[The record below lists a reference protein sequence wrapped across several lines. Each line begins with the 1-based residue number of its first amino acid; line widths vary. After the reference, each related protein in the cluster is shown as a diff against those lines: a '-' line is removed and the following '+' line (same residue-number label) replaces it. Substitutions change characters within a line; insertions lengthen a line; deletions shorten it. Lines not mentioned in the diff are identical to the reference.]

1 MFLPVV
7 LLVCV
12 SILSYVAIIQ
22 SWSLRQT
29 DVPLAAGEVASQDV
43 RAPYALQYISQV
55 RTEQA
60 RLEAERTVAPVYNP
74 PDAVI
79 GRGQVDALNS
89 ILAALT
95 AIRDDP
101 VASPEDK
108 RLQMSALPDISLQPA
123 SIEFILAISPA
134 RWDSIQEASRVLL
147 AEVMRAPVR
156 AEDLETV
163 RAGLPS
169 LVSLNLTENEAA
181 VTVELVAPLV
191 AANTFYSA
199 ELTGAARQAARDAVQ
214 PVLQSYASGQTIVS
228 RGQVVSGV
236 DFEALME
243 FGLVKPP
250 SRALDYAGAAAL
262 VVISAIFTAMYFHR
276 RQSSYLQDLRSLIL
290 LSLLFLLFL
299 FVARIVLPD
308 RAVLPYVYP
317 LAAFGLL
324 VSALFGMES
333 GLVFSLIIAALAAY
347 AMPASLGLMPYYI
360 LSSLC
365 GVLAVGRA
373 RRVTSFLYAAAA
385 IAGAGAAMVIAYRF
399 TVIGT
404 NLIDASTL
412 AGATVFYGLASTSVA
427 LLLQYGLAQFLG
439 LTTPMQLL
447 EISRPDAPLLRYFL
461 QRAPGTYQHSLQ
473 VANLAEQAA
482 ERIGAD
488 GLLTRVGALFHD
500 VGKTANPLFFVEN
513 QPANQINSHD
523 DMDPAESAE
532 TIIRHVT
539 DGLKLAKKYRLPRRI
554 HDFILEHHGTLITRY
569 QYNRAVQ
576 AAEGDASK
584 VDAARFRYPGPA
596 PHSRE
601 TAILMLA
608 DGVEARARADRPQDD
623 EAMRII
629 VRALIERS
637 QKENQFEQAPLTQ
650 RDLRDITES
659 FVTTLRTTYHPRLEY
674 PPDLPAARDIPTVH
688 RKPK

>member
-1 MFLPVV
+1 M
-7 LLVCV
+7 CV
-12 SILSYVAIIQ
+12 SILSYIAIIQ
-22 SWSLRQT
+22 PWSLRPAEA
-29 DVPLAAGEVASQDV
+29 PLAVGDVASQDV
-43 RAPYALQYISQV
+43 RAPYALQYVSLV

-60 RLEAERTVAPVYNP
+60 RAEAERAVAPVYAP
-74 PDAVI
+74 PDASI
-79 GRGQVDALNS
+79 GRGRIEALNA
-89 ILAALT
+89 ILAAVT

-101 VASPEDK
+101 AASPEDK
-108 RLQMSALPDISLQPA
+108 RLRVSALPDVSLQPA
-123 SIEFILAISPA
+123 TLEYLLAFSPE
-134 RWDSIQEASRVLL
+134 RWDSIPNASRTLL
-147 AEVMRAPVR
+147 AEVMRAPIR

-181 VTVELVAPLV
+181 VVVELVTPLV
-191 AANTFYSA
+191 AANTFYSP
-199 ELTGAARQAARDAVQ
+199 ESTGAARQAARDAVQ
-214 PVLQSYASGQTIVS
+214 PALQSYASGQTIVS
-228 RGQVVSGV
+228 RGQVITEV
-236 DFEALME
+236 DFEALTE

-250 SRALDYAGAAAL
+250 GRALDYAGAAAL
-262 VVISAIFTAMYFHR
+262 VALSAIFTAMYFYR
-276 RQSSYLQDLRSLIL
+276 RKSSYAQDLRSLIL
-290 LSLLFLLFL
+290 LALLFLVFL
-299 FVARIVLPD
+299 LAARVVLPD

-333 GLVFSLIIAALAAY
+333 GLVFSLIISALTAY
-347 AMPASLGLMPYYI
+347 NVPGMPASLGLMPYYM

-365 GVLAVGRA
+365 GVLAVGHA
-373 RRVTSFLYAAAA
+373 RRVTSFLYAAGA
-385 IAGAGAAMVIAYRF
+385 IAGAGAAMLIAFRF
-399 TVIGT
+399 PSIGT
-404 NLIDASTL
+404 NWLDAATL
-412 AGATVFYGLASTSVA
+412 AGAAVFYGLASTSVA
-427 LLLQYGLAQFLG
+427 LLLQYWLAQFLG

-447 EISRPDAPLLRYFL
+447 EISRPDAPLLKYFL

-513 QPANQINSHD
+513 QPASQINSHD

-532 TIIRHVT
+532 IIIRHVT
-539 DGLKLAKKYRLPRRI
+539 DGLKLAKKYRLPRRL

-584 VDAARFRYPGPA
+584 VDAPRFRYPGPS
-596 PHSRE
+596 PRSKE

-608 DGVEARARADRPQDD
+608 DGVEARARAERPQDD
-623 EAMRII
+623 EAMRAI
-629 VRALIERS
+629 VRAMIERA
-637 QKENQFEQAPLTQ
+637 QKENQFDQAPLTQ

-659 FVTTLRTTYHPRLEY
+659 FVTILRTTYHPRLEY
-674 PPDLPAARDIPTVH
+674 PRDQPAARDVPTAH